1 MRILFSIIIALIFC
15 SCKTKDSKAIELI
28 TINNSNLNLKEI
40 KKIDCFEVLQSYNFT
55 NEDIRIT
62 KVNIV
67 NIINDN
73 SYAKLTLKNI
83 DESSLLYNIEVYRV
97 NNSDTLRVANFGGR
111 KISKVESISSIK
123 ETLCKF
129 LNK

>member
-15 SCKTKDSKAIELI
+15 SCKTKDSKTIELI
-28 TINNSNLNLKEI
+28 IINNSNLNLKEI
-40 KKIDCFEVLQSYNFT
+40 EKIDCFEVLQSYNFT
-55 NEDIRIT
+55 NKDIRIT

-67 NIINDN
+67 NIINVN
-73 SYAKLTLKNI
+73 SYAMLTLKNI
-83 DESSLLYNIEVYRV
+83 DESSLWYNIEVYRV

-111 KISKVESISSIK
+111 KISKAESVLSIK